1 VADDALAALAA
12 RQADRRR
19 RLRAPVAV
27 IGPREATAAQWALA
41 QAIGA
46 GLAHL
51 GLIVLTG
58 GGPGVMAAAC
68 EGAAEAGGLSI
79 GLLRGDDGAEANPH
93 AAIVL
98 ASGIGEARNAIIA
111 RAALALVAVGNS
123 PGTLS
128 EIALG
133 IRMGR
138 PVFTD
143 GAPPLVDGTKRYTAW
158 ADLAPRLATT
168 LLEVERG

>member
-1 VADDALAALAA
+1 MDEAALAA
-12 RQADRRR
+12 RQADPAR

-27 IGPREATAAQWALA
+27 IGPREATAAQCALA
-41 QAIGA
+41 REIGA
-46 GLAHL
+46 GLARL
-51 GLIVLTG
+51 GLVVLTG
-58 GGPGVMAAAC
+58 GGPGVMEAAC
-68 EGAAEAGGLSI
+68 RGAAEAGGMSV
-79 GLLRGDDGAEANPH
+79 GLLRGDDPAEANPH

-143 GAPPLVDGTKRYTAW
+143 GTPPMVDGTVRYAGW
-158 ADLAPRLATT
+158 DDLAPRLATT
-168 LLEVERG
+168 LMAIPRG